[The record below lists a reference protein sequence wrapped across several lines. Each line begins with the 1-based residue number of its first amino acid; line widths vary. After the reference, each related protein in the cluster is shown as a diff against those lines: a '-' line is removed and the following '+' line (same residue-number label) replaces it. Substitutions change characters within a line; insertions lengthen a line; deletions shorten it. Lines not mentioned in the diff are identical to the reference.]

1 MARSK
6 VISGI
11 VGLDK
16 MLNGG
21 IPKSNQII
29 IAGGPGTGKTLLCLE
44 YLYRGA
50 LSGETSILFSLEE
63 ETNLLVE
70 NMKEAFP
77 KFTEIDR
84 LMAEGKLIIKG
95 VDQASSLIQKDKK
108 GNIFTFTT
116 TIEDIEETIVESG
129 ATKVAIDS
137 ISVMKLFVK
146 DPYEYRG
153 VSSSL
158 VGMLRRQGITALLTM
173 EIETSDKNRLM
184 FEPEFFVYDG
194 IVILYLSGGNEE
206 NRVPSIEVIKMRG
219 TQHSFSTVPY
229 EITPEGINLLLIP
242 HKE

>member
-1 MARSK
+1 MARNK

-11 VGLDK
+11 TGLDK

-63 ETNLLVE
+63 ETALLIE

-84 LMAEGKLIIKG
+84 LIAEGKLIIKG
-95 VDQASSLIQKDKK
+95 MDQASSLIQKDKK

-173 EIETSDKNRLM
+173 EIETSDKSRLM

>member
-84 LMAEGKLIIKG
+84 LIAEGKLIIKG